1 MKSMF
6 SSASNAISQAS
17 AKAKQASI
25 SNLSNAAA
33 AANSLTF
40 SQSSVDEKLRK
51 LIEKKE
57 PVRVSGLV
65 WKRRGGLGKLA
76 SYSSAWE
83 LRQMELKGSV
93 LFYYATSED
102 EGQEQQVDVDVDVSN
117 PTNQDSD
124 RQPRG
129 YFDLAEER
137 AVVQASFGHS
147 GAPSP
152 FSISI
157 KVGLAQETKWKLCF
171 DHHQTQME
179 WLAAISDAVIQCSVD
194 DYNHALLEAANP
206 NNSQAGS
213 SLLRIPPPV
222 YEPQDKQQEEG
233 ADHDHDKTSRQTNLH
248 RLWMTDE
255 YTISNKTTDGDAAGR
270 DANANATPTSTPTSS
285 QEDPLLDNAL
295 QVMETLL
302 ARKEK
307 ACASM
312 EHNCKSLEEELGHLR
327 QAIQEKD
334 TRLAKLST
342 DSESFEKQLGPL
354 RQAVQEKDTRIAQI
368 STEKEALEEELG
380 PLCQVVQEKDTRIAQ
395 ISTEMESLE
404 GEVAP
409 LRQAV
414 HAKDI
419 QITEALAEN
428 KSLVDEVGSLRQS
441 IQEKDA
447 QITEALVEKKS
458 LKEEERVSLRQAI
471 QEKDAQIAATLA
483 AKEELLVSM
492 EEKLKL
498 LKEEL
503 SSSAEEY
510 QNKLDAQDKAMKA
523 SKLSAAARST
533 TNPAPH
539 VENQHTPVDGDNDDE
554 FEDCVES

>member
-25 SNLSNAAA
+25 TNLSNAAA
-33 AANSLTF
+33 AANSLKF
-40 SQSSVDEKLRK
+40 SVSVDEKLSK
-51 LIEKKE
+51 IIEKKE

-76 SYSSAWE
+76 SSSSAWE
-83 LRQMELKGSV
+83 LRQVELRGTV

-102 EGQEQQVDVDVDVSN
+102 EGQTPKVYGSN
-117 PTNQDSD
+117 PTEEDSD

-129 YFDLAEER
+129 YLDLAEER

-152 FSISI
+152 FCISI
-157 KVGLAQETKWKLCF
+157 IVGLVQETKWKLCF

-179 WLAAISDAVIQCSVD
+179 WLAAISNAVIQCSVD
-194 DYNHALLEAANP
+194 DYNNALLQAANP
-206 NNSQAGS
+206 NNSLSES
-213 SLLRIPPPV
+213 SLLRPPPV
-222 YEPQDKQQEEG
+222 YEPGGKQDG
-233 ADHDHDKTSRQTNLH
+233 ANHDNTSKQTNFH

-255 YTISNKTTDGDAAGR
+255 YTIKSKTTDCDADGQ
-270 DANANATPTSTPTSS
+270 DATQTRSPISS
-285 QEDPLLDNAL
+285 QEVPLLDSAL

-307 ACASM
+307 VCASM
-312 EHNCKSLEEELGHLR
+312 EKKIKSLEEELDHLR
-327 QAIQEKD
+327 QAIEGRD
-334 TRLAKLST
+334 TKLHNLST
-342 DSESFEKQLGPL
+342 DSESFEKQLDPL

-368 STEKEALEEELG
+368 STEKESLEEKLG
-380 PLCQVVQEKDTRIAQ
+380 PLCLVVQEKDTRIAQ

-404 GEVAP
+404 GEVTP
-409 LRQAV
+409 LRQAI
-414 HAKDI
+414 HEKDI
-419 QITEALAEN
+419 QITEALAE
-428 KSLVDEVGSLRQS
+428 
-441 IQEKDA
+441 
-447 QITEALVEKKS
+447 TKS
-458 LKEEERVSLRQAI
+458 LKEEVGYLRQSIEEKSAQTTETLAEKLSLDEEELSSLRQAI
-471 QEKDAQIAATLA
+471 QEKDAQIIVISA
-483 AKEELLVSM
+483 AKEELHVSM
-492 EEKLKL
+492 EERLKL

-510 QNKLDAQDKAMKA
+510 QKKLDSQEKEMETR
-523 SKLSAAARST
+523 LSAARL
-533 TNPAPH
+533 TNPTPR
-539 VENQHTPVDGDNDDE
+539 VENQDNPGSGDNDDE